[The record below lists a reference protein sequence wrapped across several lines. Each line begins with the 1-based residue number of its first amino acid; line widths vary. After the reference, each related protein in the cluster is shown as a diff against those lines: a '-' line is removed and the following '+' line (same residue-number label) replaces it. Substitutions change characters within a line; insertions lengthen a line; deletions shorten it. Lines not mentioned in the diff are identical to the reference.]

1 MKTPEHLVA
10 LAESD
15 EASMPETATV
25 KENGTQVRKQTDWYR
40 TRQHRAGSLIDKAC
54 PQEQDGTV

>member
-15 EASMPETATV
+15 EASVPEIATV
-25 KENGTQVRKQTDWYR
+25 KENGVQFRKQAER
-40 TRQHRAGSLIDKAC
+40 LVSNKVAQC
-54 PQEQDGTV
+54 